1 MIINPFS
8 IKVGKETLAGAI
20 LDNGNFCA
28 PPRFIFLHG
37 GGDYSIKER
46 IYDFAEP
53 ILKKKINILTFDFS
67 GHGESTGTI
76 QESSLRKRTTEA
88 KEGIN
93 QFVTESPIILCGASM
108 GGYIALKILKSYNVK
123 TLLLFGPALYDAKAY
138 DVRFD
143 QGFTQI
149 IREPESWRNTDV
161 LDALENFEGNVLIVM
176 GQKDEVIPPGVI
188 QLIYQHA
195 KKARKKEIYTIA
207 NCPHKINIYLADY
220 PSELAKLHHKI
231 IEYIE

>member
-1 MIINPFS
+1 MIINPFT
-8 IKVGKETLAGAI
+8 IKVGQETLAGTI

-28 PPRFIFLHG
+28 TPRFVFLHG

-67 GHGESTGTI
+67 GHGESTGQI
-76 QESSLRKRTTEA
+76 KESSLKKRVMEA
-88 KEGIN
+88 KEVIN
-93 QFVTESPIILCGASM
+93 QFVTESPIIFSGASM

-123 TLLLFGPALYDAKAY
+123 TLILFGPALYDAKAY

-149 IREPESWRNTDV
+149 IREPESWGNTDA
-161 LDALENFEGNVLIVM
+161 LKTLENFEGNLLIVI
-176 GQKDEVIPPGVI
+176 GEKDEVIPPGVI
-188 QLIYQHA
+188 QLIYHHA
-195 KKARKKEIYTIA
+195 KKARKKEIYIIP
-207 NCPHKINIYLADY
+207 NCPHKINTWIVDY
-220 PSELAKLHHKI
+220 PSELIKLHAKI
-231 IEYIE
+231 AEYI